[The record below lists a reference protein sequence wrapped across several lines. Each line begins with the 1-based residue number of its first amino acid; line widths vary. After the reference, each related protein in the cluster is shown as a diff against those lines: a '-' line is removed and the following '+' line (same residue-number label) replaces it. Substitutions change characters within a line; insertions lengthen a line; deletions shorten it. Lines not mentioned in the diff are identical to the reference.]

1 MKQDEKFYVPVTWK
15 EPMVLVVTIAITEFI
30 YAMPQLVHFHF
41 PGKIFREVLMD
52 FVFMA
57 LACIPGWWLH
67 FRVFRFVDWKRRVL
81 LHILTAAVYY
91 GFWLLGYVFY
101 NRFVGLPVMTASQVL
116 QNLWHN
122 ILFYVQAFSFLHLF
136 HYFRQREEQIRR
148 EKELRKIAYET
159 EIAHLKAQIQPH
171 FLFNTLNSISGSVP
185 AQQEFTRELIARLAD
200 VFRYA
205 LMASQ
210 EDRVTLRQEMEFIR
224 TYLSLEQHRF
234 GERLR
239 VVVHLEEGLEEV
251 MVPSMLF
258 QPLVE
263 NALKHGIEPSVEGGV
278 IVLSLTR
285 QSHRL
290 MVRVSNTGQVQM
302 KDLRQMFQTR
312 GVGLRNIEA
321 RLRKLYNEALEV
333 TRIDDC
339 LHFTFYIPISVKISS
354 RAYTVTASS
363 AVSFN
368 VISPAFNNNG
378 I

>member
-1 MKQDEKFYVPVTWK
+1 MKQEEKFHTPATWK
-15 EPMVLVVTIAITEFI
+15 EPAVLLVTILVTEFI
-30 YAMPQLVHFHF
+30 YAMPQLVHFGF
-41 PGKIFREVLMD
+41 PGSIFREVITD
-52 FVFMA
+52 TSFMA

-67 FRVFRFVDWKRRVL
+67 FRVFRFAGWRNRIL
-81 LHILTAAVYY
+81 LHVVTAAIYY
-91 GFWLLGYVFY
+91 GVWLLGYVFY
-101 NRFVGLPVMTASQVL
+101 NKSVGLPVMTGQQVL

-136 HYFRQREEQIRR
+136 HYFRQRDLQNQR

-159 EIAHLKAQIQPH
+159 EIANLKAQIQPH

-200 VFRYA
+200 IFRYA

-210 EDRVTLRQEMEFIR
+210 EDRVPLKQEIEFIQ

-234 GERLR
+234 GDRLR

-278 IVLSLTR
+278 IVISLTR

-290 MVRVSNTGQVQM
+290 MVRVSNTGLVQV

-321 RLRKLYNEALEV
+321 RLRKLYNEGLEV
-333 TRIDDC
+333 ARIDDC
-339 LHFTFYIPISVKISS
+339 LHFTFYIPISVKIPS
-354 RAYTVTASS
+354 RAYAVTAGPS
-363 AVSFN
+363 VPFN
-368 VISPAFNNNG
+368 VVSPAFNNNS